1 MKGFIIKK
9 DEAGEYAI
17 PVSNIRKIA
26 IFHIAN
32 KWRVQIDFFN
42 GTQSY
47 MGAYEAESEAR
58 EFYNYC
64 LKQIAEWQD
73 NGGENG

>member
-9 DEAGEYAI
+9 EEAGEYAI

-26 IFHIAN
+26 IFNIAG

-42 GTQSY
+42 GMQTY
-47 MGAYEAESEAR
+47 MGAYTNESEAR
-58 EFYNYC
+58 NFYDYC
-64 LKQIAEWQD
+64 LKQISEWQD
-73 NGGENG
+73 KGGKNE